1 MGVHMVRVHRTS
13 LAVVALSAIFLAG
26 LAGMAFTL
34 ISAYRPDA
42 AHPGEYALYVDDVKS
57 LLAISIP
64 GIFAWVAMYNIGVLM
79 KWWQREISTE
89 ESTVDDLFES
99 SIDCHSYR
107 GIGVEPV
114 GYIGVGADQD

>member
-1 MGVHMVRVHRTS
+1 MFRVHRTS
-13 LAVVALSAIFLAG
+13 LAVVVLAAIFLAG
-26 LAGMAFTL
+26 LAGMSFTL

-42 AHPGEYALYVDDVKS
+42 AHPGECALYVDDVKS

-79 KWWQREISTE
+79 KWWHREISTE

-99 SIDCHSYR
+99 SIDCHPYR

-114 GYIGVGADQD
+114 GYIGVGANQD